1 MPDHPAPA
9 CFAFRHDICCHGA
22 LPTGLPIARWRA
34 TGKWP
39 SLVVHRLDGLPVYCR
54 PTIGLLP
61 PAARRRYAK
70 VAHFSIIPAGPAA
83 EARHA
88 SKQAPTG
95 AEDSMSNIQLDI
107 EWTEAASRKIEKL
120 MPRGDKEA
128 FLALPP
134 VECLPMEGDVL
145 FLGPQG
151 KQQPFIVAERQYHH
165 DGDADWTIILIL
177 DVPQAAH

>member
-1 MPDHPAPA
+1 MDFQEHAQKTREHAPQRA
-9 CFAFRHDICCHGA
+9 AESRRQISKRGVNFA
-22 LPTGLPIARWRA
+22 
-34 TGKWP
+34 
-39 SLVVHRLDGLPVYCR
+39 
-54 PTIGLLP
+54 P
-61 PAARRRYAK
+61 PARARRSAPGCRCAK
-70 VAHFSIIPAGPAA
+70 VAHQPAPGRNPLTRA
-83 EARHA
+83 H
-88 SKQAPTG
+88 PG

-120 MPRGDKEA
+120 MPRGGQEA

-145 FLGPQG
+145 FLGPDG

-177 DVPQAAH
+177 DVPQATH

>member
-1 MPDHPAPA
+1 MLKSRTFP
-9 CFAFRHDICCHGA
+9 
-22 LPTGLPIARWRA
+22 LSRA
-34 TGKWP
+34 G
-39 SLVVHRLDGLPVYCR
+39 SV
-54 PTIGLLP
+54 
-61 PAARRRYAK
+61 AK
-70 VAHFSIIPAGPAA
+70 
-83 EARHA
+83 ARHA
-88 SKQAPTG
+88 SKHAPTG

>member
-1 MPDHPAPA
+1 MLKSRTDRRPA
-9 CFAFRHDICCHGA
+9 
-22 LPTGLPIARWRA
+22 GLPL
-34 TGKWP
+34 T
-39 SLVVHRLDGLPVYCR
+39 
-54 PTIGLLP
+54 
-61 PAARRRYAK
+61 YA
-70 VAHFSIIPAGPAA
+70 HL
-83 EARHA
+83 
-88 SKQAPTG
+88 G

-120 MPRGDKEA
+120 MPRGGQEA

-145 FLGPQG
+145 FLGPDG

-177 DVPQAAH
+177 DVPQATH

>member
-1 MPDHPAPA
+1 MDLQRD
-9 CFAFRHDICCHGA
+9 FAKHSQVFDARGA
-22 LPTGLPIARWRA
+22 
-34 TGKWP
+34 
-39 SLVVHRLDGLPVYCR
+39 DGLPGYLVNEALKDAPSSAGR
-54 PTIGLLP
+54 APSAGVRSP
-61 PAARRRYAK
+61 RHPADGMLKSRTDRR
-70 VAHFSIIPAGPAA
+70 PAGIPLTRA
-83 EARHA
+83 HL
-88 SKQAPTG
+88 G

-120 MPRGDKEA
+120 MPRGGQEA

-145 FLGPQG
+145 FLGPDG

-177 DVPQAAH
+177 DVPQATH